1 MPAIL
6 AKKLGMTQVFQE
18 DGSVARVTVLQA
30 GPCPVT
36 AIRTAER
43 DGYDAVQLAFGQARE
58 KHLTK
63 AELGH
68 LKKAD
73 APPMRHLVEFRLD
86 SNPPTQPPSTP
97 LKVGETVTV
106 ESFEVGAHV
115 KIAGVSKGKG
125 FQGTIRRHGFRSG
138 PKSHGS
144 HNVRAPGSIGASATP
159 ARVMKGIRGPGQM
172 GNRRVTQRGLRVIA
186 VDAEENLLLVRGSV
200 PGPTGGVVEVRGDA

>member
-1 MPAIL
+1 MAAIL

-18 DGSVARVTVLQA
+18 DGRVARVTVLAA

-36 AIRTAER
+36 AIRTFER
-43 DGYDAVQLAFGQARE
+43 DGYEAVQLAFGQTKE

-73 APPMRHLVEFRLD
+73 AGPMRHLVEFRDEAAEL
-86 SNPPTQPPSTP
+86 Q
-97 LKVGETVTV
+97 VGETVTV
-106 ESFEVGAHV
+106 EAFAVGARV
-115 KIAGVSKGKG
+115 KVAGTSKGKG
-125 FQGTIRRHGFRSG
+125 FQGTIKRHNFASG

-159 ARVMKGIRGPGQM
+159 SRVFKGIRGPGQM
-172 GNRRVTQRGLRVIA
+172 GNKRASQKGLEVVA
-186 VDAEENLLLVRGSV
+186 VDTKENLLMVRGSV
-200 PGPTGGVVEVRGDA
+200 PGATGALVEVRTDA

>member
-1 MPAIL
+1 MTAIL

-18 DGSVARVTVLQA
+18 DGRVARVTVLEA

-36 AIRTAER
+36 AIRSTER
-43 DGYDAVQLAFGQARE
+43 DGYEAVQLAFGVTKE

-73 APPMRHLVEFRLD
+73 APPMRHLVEFRGEAGEL
-86 SNPPTQPPSTP
+86 Q
-97 LKVGETVTV
+97 VGETVTV
-106 ESFEVGAHV
+106 EAFEAGSRV

-125 FQGTIRRHGFRSG
+125 FQGTIKRHNFASG

-144 HNVRAPGSIGASATP
+144 HNVRAPGSIGASAWP

-172 GNRRVTQRGLRVIA
+172 GNKRVTQKGVEIVS
-186 VDAEENLLLVRGSV
+186 VDTKENLLLVRGSV
-200 PGPTGGVVEVRGDA
+200 PGPRGTVVEVRTDA

>member
-1 MPAIL
+1 MAAIL

-18 DGSVARVTVLQA
+18 DGRLARVTVLQA

-36 AIRTAER
+36 AIRTIER
-43 DGYDAVQLAFGQARE
+43 DGYEAVQLAFGQTKE

-73 APPMRHLVEFRLD
+73 AGPMRHLVEFRD
-86 SNPPTQPPSTP
+86 EAAGGSKIPQQI
-97 LKVGETVTV
+97 GETVTV
-106 ESFEVGAHV
+106 ESFEVGARV
-115 KIAGVSKGKG
+115 KVAGTSKGKG
-125 FQGTIRRHGFRSG
+125 FQGTIKRHNFASG

-159 ARVMKGIRGPGQM
+159 SRVFKGIRGPGQM
-172 GNRRVTQRGLRVIA
+172 GNKRASQKGLEVVA
-186 VDAEENLLLVRGSV
+186 VDVKENLLMVRGSV
-200 PGPTGGVVEVRGDA
+200 PGATGALVEVRSDA

>member
-1 MPAIL
+1 MAAIL

-18 DGSVARVTVLQA
+18 DGRVARVTVLEA

-36 AIRTAER
+36 AIRTVER
-43 DGYDAVQLAFGQARE
+43 DGYEAVQLAFGASKE

-73 APPMRHLVEFRLD
+73 AGPMRHLVEFRDEAAEL
-86 SNPPTQPPSTP
+86 Q
-97 LKVGETVTV
+97 LGETVTV
-106 ESFEVGAHV
+106 EAFAVGARV
-115 KIAGVSKGKG
+115 KVAGTSKGKG
-125 FQGTIRRHGFRSG
+125 FQGTIKRHNFASG

-159 ARVMKGIRGPGQM
+159 SRVFKGIRGPGQM
-172 GNRRVTQRGLRVIA
+172 GNKRASQKGLEVVV
-186 VDAEENLLLVRGSV
+186 VDAKENLLMVRGSV
-200 PGPTGGVVEVRGDA
+200 PGATGALVEVRTDA